1 MKALRTTLANWLCV
15 LIRVL
20 DPSRKFVTEPSRTLV
35 VHTTCKDAARIEKV
49 ALEWAQACFG
59 EAGTYT
65 IVPGYTVTPDVY
77 MHEFTGKF
85 TAKVTVL
92 EG

>member
-15 LIRVL
+15 LIHLL
-20 DPSRKFVTEPSRTLV
+20 DPSRKFVTEPPRTLV
-35 VHTTCKDAARIEKV
+35 VHTTCTDAARIEQV
-49 ALEWAQACFG
+49 ALERARACFG
-59 EAGTYT
+59 KDGKYT

-85 TAKVTVL
+85 TSKVTVL